1 MNKGKHYWEVKVKV
15 KSTDRIG
22 QFVLSIWRSI
32 LINHRRAL
40 RKLNL
45 NSFNSSSELAKL
57 DSLCFSSLRN

>member
-32 LINHRRAL
+32 LISHRRDL
-40 RKLNL
+40 RKLKL
-45 NSFNSSSELAKL
+45 KSFNSASELTKL
-57 DSLCFSSLRN
+57 GSLCFSSLRN